1 MNFFQKQCDK
11 MKIELNKT
19 QFEQFELY
27 YEFLVDYN
35 KKINLTSITNK
46 DEVYIKHF
54 LDSISVSKFL
64 DLKGKLIDIGTG
76 AGFPGVPLKILN
88 PNLDVTLLES
98 SKKKTIFLEK
108 LSNALG
114 LKYEIINSRAEESS
128 KLELYR
134 EKFDICISRAV
145 ASLDILTELCIPF
158 LKVRGTFLAMKG
170 PSLDDEIAKSK
181 SAILNLNCKIK
192 DIFKFELPMNFGKRN
207 IVLIEKISKTPK
219 KYPRSFSEIKSKK
232 P

>member
-1 MNFFQKQCDK
+1 MNFFQQQCEK
-11 MKIELNKT
+11 IKIELNKT
-19 QFEQFELY
+19 QLEQFETY
-27 YEFLVDYN
+27 YNFLVDYN

-54 LDSISVSKFL
+54 LDSISVSKFS

-108 LSNALG
+108 LSNVLG

-128 KLELYR
+128 KLEIYR
-134 EKFDICISRAV
+134 GKFDICISRAV

-170 PSLDDEIAKSK
+170 PSLDDETAKSK
-181 SAILNLNCKIK
+181 YVMVNLKCKIR

-207 IVLIEKISKTPK
+207 IALIEKINKTPK
-219 KYPRSFSEIKSKK
+219 KYPRSFSEIKSKR

>member
-1 MNFFQKQCDK
+1 MNFFQQQCEK
-11 MKIELNKT
+11 IKIELNKT
-19 QFEQFELY
+19 QLEQFETY
-27 YEFLVDYN
+27 YNFLVDYN

-54 LDSISVSKFL
+54 LDSISVSKFS

-108 LSNALG
+108 LSNILE

-128 KLELYR
+128 KLEIYR
-134 EKFDICISRAV
+134 EKFDICTSRAV

-158 LKVRGTFLAMKG
+158 LKVQGTFVAMKG
-170 PSLDDEIAKSK
+170 PSLDNEIAKSK
-181 SAILNLNCKIK
+181 SSMLNLKCKIR

-207 IVLIEKISKTPK
+207 IVLIEKIGKTPK
-219 KYPRSFSEIKSKK
+219 KYPRSFSDIKSKGT
-232 P
+232 

>member
-1 MNFFQKQCDK
+1 

-19 QFEQFELY
+19 QLEQFEAY
-27 YEFLVDYN
+27 YNFLVDYN

-54 LDSISVSKFL
+54 LDSISVSKFS

-108 LSNALG
+108 LSNRVT
-114 LKYEIINSRAEESS
+114 K
-128 KLELYR
+128 
-134 EKFDICISRAV
+134 
-145 ASLDILTELCIPF
+145 
-158 LKVRGTFLAMKG
+158 
-170 PSLDDEIAKSK
+170 
-181 SAILNLNCKIK
+181 
-192 DIFKFELPMNFGKRN
+192 
-207 IVLIEKISKTPK
+207 
-219 KYPRSFSEIKSKK
+219 
-232 P
+232 